1 MQQREDMNHT
11 IGIVIPAFNESRHI
25 FDIAHACQ
33 KYGNVIVVDD
43 GSTDDTIE
51 KAKTAGAIVLT
62 QPINVGVGFTTIT
75 GNNYAIRNLSCDII
89 INLDADGQHSPEN
102 IPEIIQKIEEG
113 YDFVFSSRMKDNHD
127 MPVIKKIG
135 NSLITSFNNLIFG
148 TRLTDTQTGLRAM
161 TRTAYEKMQLKS
173 DGYSIC
179 SEFTCEV
186 GRLKLKYC
194 EIPISAVYDDWTKIK
209 GTNLFHGVMIIF
221 DSILI
226 KVNR

>member
-1 MQQREDMNHT
+1 MNHT

-25 FDIAHACQ
+25 FGIAHACQ
-33 KYGNVIVVDD
+33 KYGNVVVVDD
-43 GSTDDTIE
+43 GSTDDTTQ
-51 KAKTAGAIVLT
+51 KAKEAGVIVLT
-62 QPINVGVGFTTIT
+62 QPINIGVGFTTIT
-75 GNNYAIRNLSCDII
+75 GNNYAIKNLGCDII
-89 INLDADGQHSPEN
+89 INIDADGQHPSEI
-102 IPEIIQKIEEG
+102 IPELIKKIDEG
-113 YDFVFSSRMKDNHD
+113 YDCVFGSRMKDNQD

-135 NSLITSFNNLIFG
+135 NSWITSFNNLIFG
-148 TRLTDTQTGLRAM
+148 TRLTDTQTGLRAI

-179 SEFTCEV
+179 SEFACEV

-194 EIPISAVYDDWTKIK
+194 EIAISAVYDDWTKIK
-209 GTNLFHGVMIIF
+209 GTNLFHGITIIF